1 MYACVVSNTFYHKS
15 PESIKT
21 SSVCDRFLIVCAF
34 WYEKC
39 IFQLQLHVFIS
50 AGVSLCHAASFK
62 AYGEQRWPPE
72 KSTVQEHVHPAVL
85 EPMPRLPIGPI
96 TGSSAGVQW
105 GGVWSTWSV
114 PGSMS
119 WFMAMTPATSYPLLI
134 TKGSLI
140 RDPNASHWVPQKHLC
155 MDF

>member
-1 MYACVVSNTFYHKS
+1 MCLYACVVSNTFYHKS

-72 KSTVQEHVHPAVL
+72 KSTMQEHVHPAVL
-85 EPMPRLPIGPI
+85 EPMPGLPIGPI
-96 TGSSAGVQW
+96 TESSAGVQW
-105 GGVWSTWSV
+105 GGV
-114 PGSMS
+114 
-119 WFMAMTPATSYPLLI
+119 
-134 TKGSLI
+134 
-140 RDPNASHWVPQKHLC
+140 
-155 MDF
+155 